1 MTPTQTDTA
10 RELAHRAGD
19 GIEVTLVWYP
29 QTDSVAVRV
38 TDARTG
44 GSFEVDAPRET
55 ALDAFE
61 HPYAYVAGDP
71 DDPPLGRE
79 PSYSH

>member
-1 MTPTQTDTA
+1 MTPTHTDTA

-38 TDARTG
+38 IDARTG
-44 GSFEVDAPRET
+44 ASFEVVAPSEA

-61 HPYAYVAGDP
+61 HPYAYVAGES
-71 DDPPLGRE
+71 DDPSLGRE
-79 PSYSH
+79 PAHSH